1 VKSLVFALAALVLL
15 APSLAGAAEQGGQV
29 ATDITSERMT
39 YLQQGQKVIFEGKV
53 QVTRP
58 DFRLTS
64 ERLTVFFSQGKEQ
77 AKTEGALPVGAGEIR
92 RIEAE
97 GQVRLERE
105 GRVGTCARAI
115 FDMEQQLITMEGD
128 PILEDGKN
136 RISGKVIRFH
146 LADNRSE
153 VIGDKNERVK
163 ATFFTP
169 ERKGQGNQSGARE

>member
-1 VKSLVFALAALVLL
+1 VKAFVFLTVLVLF
-15 APSLAGAAEQGGQV
+15 APSVASAAEKGGQV

-39 YLQQGQKVIFEGKV
+39 YLQQGQKVIFEGNV

-58 DFRLTS
+58 DFTLAS
-64 ERLTVFFSQGKEQ
+64 ERLTVFFSQVKDQ
-77 AKTEGALPVGAGEIR
+77 AGAEGSLPAGAGEIR

-97 GQVRLERE
+97 GKVRLERE
-105 GRVGTCARAI
+105 GRVGTCARAV

-128 PILEDGKN
+128 PVLVDGKN

-153 VIGDKNERVK
+153 VIGDRNERVK

-169 ERKGQGNQSGARE
+169 ERQGQGNQGKARE